1 MKFIPPVARKE
12 GTAFGRA
19 YHYYIDGDGH
29 RIPGVTSIINNGI
42 PKPKLINW
50 AGRATAEYAVDNW
63 DTLGEMAPAKRLKTL
78 EGGRYE
84 TSNKAKDRGTQVHLY
99 AESLV
104 QGLKVEGPPDELRP
118 YIDNYVKFIDQAK
131 LDPIQVEVVVVNYT
145 RGYAGTLDL
154 IAELTMP
161 TGERETWLLDI
172 KTGETG
178 IYPEAALQLA
188 AYRNAEFY
196 IDQNGNEAPMIHV
209 DGCAAIHVTA
219 DDAQMIPVADDY
231 PVGDIT
237 RSCLDTFRL
246 AGMVAD
252 FDANSDAVIKPA
264 LQWPTPSTAH
274 VIWDNPDD

>member
-1 MKFIPPVARKE
+1 VKFIPPVQRKE
-12 GTAFGRA
+12 ATAFGRP
-19 YHYYIDGDGH
+19 YHFYVDGDNK
-29 RIPGVTSIINNGI
+29 RIPGVTTIINNGI

-50 AGRATAEYAVDNW
+50 AGRATAEYAIDNW
-63 DTLGEMAPAKRLKTL
+63 DELTNLTPAKRLKTL

-84 TSNKAKDRGTQVHLY
+84 ASNKAKDKGTQVHLY
-99 AESLV
+99 AEALV

-118 YIDNYVKFIDQAK
+118 YIDNYVKFIDQAA

-161 TGERETWLLDI
+161 GGERETWLLDI

-178 IYPEAALQLA
+178 IYPETALQLA

-196 IDQNGNEAPMIHV
+196 IDQNGNEAPMITV
-209 DGCAAIHVTA
+209 GGCAAIHVTA
-219 DDAQMIPVADDY
+219 DDAVMIPVADSY
-231 PVGDIT
+231 TIGDAN
-237 RSCLDTFRL
+237 RSCFDTFRL

-252 FDANSDAVIKPA
+252 FMDTDAIIKPA
-264 LQWPTPSTAH
+264 LQWPTASTAH
-274 VIWDNPDD
+274 VIWDSDD